1 MFQYKLRFLTKK
13 LILELYLP
21 NILFRLYF
29 MNVYQSYLYVRAY
42 VLDLRQILSFWGL
55 KFVQRGLTVFF
66 KADKINLRFW

>member
-13 LILELYLP
+13 INSWIYLP

-42 VLDLRQILSFWGL
+42 VLDLRQILSFWG
-55 KFVQRGLTVFF
+55 
-66 KADKINLRFW
+66 